1 MQIWIRDL
9 FNPGYGMEK
18 VGSGINLPDPQH
30 WKKPTLNWSNIV
42 LFIVLTKSR
51 IEIINADI

>member
-1 MQIWIRDL
+1 
-9 FNPGYGMEK
+9 MEK